1 MRVSIEIADRLAL
14 DLAAFV
20 GKESLTPS
28 ELAALV
34 SDTLNAKAAEFV
46 ERRADARRAEALE
59 QIRLAAEARKA
70 EIAAGITVTPDENP
84 A

>member
-1 MRVSIEIADRLAL
+1 MRVSIDIAPQLVS

-20 GKESLTPS
+20 GRETLTPD

-34 SDTLNAKAAEFV
+34 ADTILEKASQFV
-46 ERRADARRAEALE
+46 ERRADARRAEVLE

-70 EIAAGITVTPDENP
+70 EIAAGVTVTPDENP